1 MCVPSSDGEYKVIEC
16 MMMNSNNE
24 RVWNSRADIG
34 KSTVDEI
41 TVTSVVSKIEARSSQ
56 HR

>member
-16 MMMNSNNE
+16 MMNSNNE

-34 KSTVDEI
+34 KSTADET
-41 TVTSVVSKIEARSSQ
+41 TVTSVVSEIEARLK

>member
-1 MCVPSSDGEYKVIEC
+1 MPSSDGEYKVIEC

-34 KSTVDEI
+34 KSTADEI
-41 TVTSVVSKIEARSSQ
+41 TVTSVVSKIEARLSQ